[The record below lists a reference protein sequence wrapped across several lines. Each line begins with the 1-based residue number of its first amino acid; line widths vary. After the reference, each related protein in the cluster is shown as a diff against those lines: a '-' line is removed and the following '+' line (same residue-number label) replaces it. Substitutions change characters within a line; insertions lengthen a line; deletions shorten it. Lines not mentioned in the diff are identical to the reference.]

1 MNNLRFREKE
11 KRFYKKIS
19 VRKLKELILNLPLPK
34 IGSRDNSSYFLK
46 RGSGLQ
52 DLKEHKRQIKKI
64 VGIQKNLMYLP

>member
-34 IGSRDNSSYFLK
+34 GPRDNSSYFLK

-64 VGIQKNLMYLP
+64 VGIQKNLLFLP